1 MYFFKVFVWLALLV
15 AIGGHAYAC
24 EPCFQEIDLS
34 GSIAEADI
42 IAVVQR
48 DYDPF
53 VTIDRPET
61 IDLRLSS
68 LLKWSIA
75 TGHTVTVSSRVGM
88 CPYGII
94 IDDDRDYLVL
104 LETGNDVY
112 RAVHQ
117 WCGVGVLP
125 VVDGKVQ
132 SDGKEIDLQTF
143 AQSRWLTLT
152 PLDDGLSWWGRL
164 RRRLFH

>member
-1 MYFFKVFVWLALLV
+1 MLV

-68 LLKWSIA
+68 LLK
-75 TGHTVTVSSRVGM
+75 
-88 CPYGII
+88 
-94 IDDDRDYLVL
+94 
-104 LETGNDVY
+104 
-112 RAVHQ
+112 
-117 WCGVGVLP
+117 
-125 VVDGKVQ
+125 
-132 SDGKEIDLQTF
+132 
-143 AQSRWLTLT
+143 
-152 PLDDGLSWWGRL
+152 
-164 RRRLFH
+164 